1 MREADRLRLLAVDS
15 LVNLAL
21 GFVLLVLPNTTISFF
36 GLPAVETTFYVTVL
50 GAVLFGIGV
59 ALWVERRNVERWRGL
74 GLVGAV
80 IINVFG
86 AGTVLVWLIIDPF
99 DLPARGYFVLW
110 AVVVLVIGAA
120 LVEILAIGRRDT
132 T

>member
-21 GFVLLVLPNTTISFF
+21 GFALLVLPNTTISFF

-120 LVEILAIGRRDT
+120 LVEILAMVRRDT